1 MYNNYSKLLLFVFL
15 ILFTASSYS
24 QGLKFCTPVDNSS
37 YNMENTNIILGFE
50 SGYNKQSLFNLKV
63 VGSVSGT
70 HKGRIKFINANQLK
84 VSFIPDK
91 PFTLG
96 EKVTVSGYNHSDK
109 FEFYVRSKVVGNL
122 KDLISE
128 SLSSETNSQ
137 KPVKNQIPFNYS
149 PLDTLPAMT
158 YHQYGPT
165 ASGEIFMINF
175 NTSTTLDSYLL
186 IMRDDGT
193 ARYSQKLRYRG
204 YDFKKQN
211 NYYIYW
217 DEDKYFYRALDTA
230 FNLVDS
236 FYCGNGYITNFHECI
251 LAPDNSAWV
260 ISYDPQVVDM
270 SQIYPG
276 GKSNATVTGLIIQ
289 KIDTNKDVVFQ
300 WRSWDHMSI
309 LDATHEDFTAY
320 SIDYVHGNSLDID
333 NDGNI
338 LLSSRHLDEITK
350 IKSETGATIWRLGG
364 KNNEFTFLND
374 TAKFSHQ
381 HFARRLANNH
391 IMMFDN
397 GNYHTPSY
405 SRAVEYSLNEINKTV
420 ELVWEYRN
428 SPSIYSFAMGNA
440 QRLDNGNTLIGWGQN
455 ASTLTEVKPDK
466 SVVYTLSLP
475 FGQYSY
481 RSVRYN
487 TNDVISHTLS
497 DNNVVKD
504 YNLTQNYPNPF
515 NPTTTINFALPK
527 TGLVTLKVYN
537 LIGQE
542 VATLVNEVKNAGR
555 YSVDFDASDLS
566 SGIYFYRVSVNDF
579 NDVKKMILVK

>member
-1 MYNNYSKLLLFVFL
+1 MYNNYSKLLLSVFL

-70 HKGRIKFINANQLK
+70 HKGRIKFINTNQLK

-270 SQIYPG
+270 SQIYLG

-350 IKSETGATIWRLGG
+350 INSETGATIWRLGG

-504 YNLTQNYPNPF
+504 YNLMQNYPNPF